1 MSDFPNVTLND
12 GITMPQIGLGVW
24 KAENG
29 DETVN
34 AVRSALE
41 TGYRLIDTAAVYR
54 NEESV
59 GQAIKEASVQRKD
72 IFLTTKLWNSDQG
85 STNVRPALET
95 SLTKLGLD
103 YVDLYLIHWPT
114 PERQLFL
121 ESWHELEKLK
131 AEGLIRSIGV
141 SNFRI
146 EDLEVLKSESSTIP
160 SVNQIELHPLF
171 QQRELREYANATGI
185 AIESWSPIGGSK
197 GSLLDDERLAEI
209 GQSHGKTVAQVI
221 IRWHIQSGLIVIPKS
236 VHTERIKENFD
247 VFDFELS
254 NSDMEEINAMD
265 AGMRGGPDPGSMNNH

>member
-1 MSDFPNVTLND
+1 MPDFPTITLND
-12 GITMPQIGLGVW
+12 GTTMPQIGLGVW

-85 STNVRPALET
+85 TANVRPALET

-121 ESWHELEKLK
+121 ESWYELEKLK

>member
-171 QQRELREYANATGI
+171 QQRELRKYANATGI

-209 GQSHGKTVAQVI
+209 GLSHNKTVAQVI

-265 AGMRGGPDPGSMNNH
+265 ADMRGGPDPGSMNNH